1 MRARTILLLTIPL
14 LLAACADRAPQRDQG
29 PQRYQASSTVLQDKT
44 HGPELCLGI
53 ILDSLPPQCRG
64 LPIANW
70 RWDQVDGEQRRVG
83 TTWGAYHVVGTY
95 DGRAFT
101 TIRTGPPEPPASSR
115 PPRRELR
122 SPCPEPAGGWQV
134 PDPSRASPRHLESV
148 SAAAQAEPEFA
159 GLWITYLKPMSGNV
173 AENPGEFV
181 LNVAFTRN
189 LERHR
194 AELRPH
200 WGGRLCVTRLERSLD
215 QLQRI
220 QDELRGAVGR
230 SLGLKVVTSGIDQV
244 GNTVDLRFVV
254 LPGEAKAAIGR
265 RYGAG
270 VVHLSAA
277 LTPVG

>member
-1 MRARTILLLTIPL
+1 MRARAVLLLTMPL
-14 LLAACADRAPQRDQG
+14 LLAACADRAPQRDQA
-29 PQRYQASSTVLQDKT
+29 PQRYQADGTVLEDRT
-44 HGPELCLGI
+44 HGPELCLGG
-53 ILDSLPPQCRG
+53 ILTSLPPQCHG
-64 LPIANW
+64 LTVTNW

-83 TTWGAYHVVGTY
+83 TTWGTYHVVGTY
-95 DGRAFT
+95 DGSAFT
-101 TIRTGPPEPPASSR
+101 VVSSGAPEPSPQ
-115 PPRRELR
+115 PPRGELR

-134 PDPSRASPRHLESV
+134 PDPSKASQRNLESV

-173 AENPGEFV
+173 AEDPGEFV
-181 LNVAFTRN
+181 LNAAFTRN

-194 AELRPH
+194 AELRPR

-230 SLGLKVVTSGIDQV
+230 RLGLQVVTSGIGQV
-244 GNTVDLRFVV
+244 DNVVDLQAVV
-254 LPGEAKAAIGR
+254 LPDGAKAEVDR

-270 VVHLSAA
+270 VVHLTAA
-277 LTPVG
+277 LTPAG